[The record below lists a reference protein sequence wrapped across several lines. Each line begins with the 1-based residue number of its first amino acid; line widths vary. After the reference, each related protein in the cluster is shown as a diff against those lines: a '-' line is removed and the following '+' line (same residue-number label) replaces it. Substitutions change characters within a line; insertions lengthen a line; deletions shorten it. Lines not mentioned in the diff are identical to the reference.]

1 MNLSG
6 WKYEGRKISDKL
18 HEQMLD
24 IMAVLNDE
32 KQAAGKNWPA
42 LQKDILFTRSEPSSL
57 QTQTRIF

>member
-42 LQKDILFTRSEPSSL
+42 LQKDISSRL
-57 QTQTRIF
+57 GIATG